1 MKRSDLSKALD
12 GIEEKYLEEA
22 MLPVYQNIQ
31 NEKGEDEMNITFNF
45 RRTRRKVITLAVAA
59 CLLLALGVGAY
70 AAGSYI
76 NSPEAA
82 EKVVRREVEVWKEL
96 GLLSEDLDLGEKAER
111 IVEFE
116 EETRDNYWFGRIL
129 PHRYMVFINS
139 EENMCNFT
147 VDTATGKLLSACVQ
161 ATADDADVPA
171 YEKEVEVA
179 VDYDEIKKEPVI
191 ETRIWKFYE
200 NFDDIFPTDITVDRY
215 CTLLAEYWGF
225 TGYSI
230 DDTSD
235 AFYNETWKAVSG
247 DTLLRDLPHSTTDN
261 YYLTVFFEG
270 DQEGTP
276 MYIQLSQFPD
286 SVCLLIGTGHA
297 VG

>member
-76 NSPEAA
+76 SSPEAA
-82 EKVVRREVEVWKEL
+82 EKVARREVEVWKEL
-96 GLLSEDLDLGEKAER
+96 GLLSEELILGETAER
-111 IVEFE
+111 ITELE
-116 EETRDNYWFGRIL
+116 EETKDNYWFGRIL

-161 ATADDADVPA
+161 AMAEDTDVPA

-179 VDYDEIKKEPVI
+179 VDYDEIKKEPVM
-191 ETRIWKFYE
+191 ETQIWKFYE
-200 NFDDIFPTDITVDRY
+200 NFDDIFPTDMTVDRY

-225 TGYSI
+225 TGYTI
-230 DDTSD
+230 GETSD
-235 AFYNETWKAVSG
+235 AFYNETWEAVSG
-247 DTLLRDLPHSTTDN
+247 DTLLTELPHSNLDN
-261 YYLTVFFEG
+261 YYLTVFFDG
-270 DQEGTP
+270 DQRGAP
-276 MYIQLSQFPD
+276 MYIQLTQFPG
-286 SVCLLIGTGHA
+286 SVNMLIGTGHA

>member
-45 RRTRRKVITLAVAA
+45 KRTRRKVITLAVAA

-82 EKVVRREVEVWKEL
+82 EKVVRREVEVWKDL
-96 GLLSEDLDLGEKAER
+96 GLLSSDFVLGETADRIIER
-111 IVEFE
+111 E
-116 EETRDNYWFGRIL
+116 EETGDSYWFGRIF
-129 PHRYMVFINS
+129 PHNYMVFINS
-139 EENMCNFT
+139 DKYMSNFT
-147 VDTATGKLLSACVQ
+147 VDTATGKIMSAYAQ
-161 ATADDADVPA
+161 AMPDENEKPA
-171 YEKEVEVA
+171 FTEEVEV
-179 VDYDEIKKEPVI
+179 VIGVTDENELQKEMQTW
-191 ETRIWKFYE
+191 EFYE
-200 NFDDIFPTDITVDRY
+200 NFEDIFPVDMTVDRY
-215 CTLLAEYWGF
+215 CSLLAEYWGF
-225 TGYSI
+225 TGYTIS
-230 DDTSD
+230 DTSD
-235 AFYNETWKAVSG
+235 DFYKETWEAVSG
-247 DTLLRDLPHSTTDN
+247 DTLLTDLPHANRDN

-270 DQEGTP
+270 DQQGAP
-276 MYIQLSQFPD
+276 MYIQLTQFPG
-286 SVCLLIGTGHA
+286 SVSMLIGTNHA